1 MTHSSCSIIAV
12 IWRLHKYSLRPAQ
25 APPDLCISTACDR
38 SVVLKTTEADFD
50 CTCAGCIFLSN
61 AAYAQAT
68 LLWAF
73 STILLYKFY
82 RCPEFGRLHCCQR

>member
-1 MTHSSCSIIAV
+1 M
-12 IWRLHKYSLRPAQ
+12 
-25 APPDLCISTACDR
+25 
-38 SVVLKTTEADFD
+38 TEADLD

-82 RCPEFGRLHCCQR
+82 RCPEFGRLHCCQRYLQMALMHLLQAFHCAKWPSVIP